1 MSLMLSQNTFI
12 KKNIKIIVFLS
23 LKETTQREKKKIMC
37 NLQFQSRLS

>member
-23 LKETTQREKKKIMC
+23 LKETTQREKK
-37 NLQFQSRLS
+37 NRVQPTVSV